1 MMTIIVA
8 CASGREEI
16 DVQEVEMPENVQM
29 IYGKTVKSHRPCNL
43 AL

>member
-1 MMTIIVA
+1 MMTIVA

-29 IYGKTVKSHRPCNL
+29 IWKKLSKVIAPVSWQYE
-43 AL
+43 